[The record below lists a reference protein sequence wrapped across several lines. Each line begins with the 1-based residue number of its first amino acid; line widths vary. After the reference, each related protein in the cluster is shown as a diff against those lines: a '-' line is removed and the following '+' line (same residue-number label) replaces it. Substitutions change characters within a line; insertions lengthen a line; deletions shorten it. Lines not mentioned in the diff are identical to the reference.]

1 MTDTTIGA
9 ATDDTTTDED
19 QAAGTNANTKLYTKK
34 EVDDMMARTKTAVL
48 KKALKPY
55 EDLGD
60 PEELR
65 ALREKAAKAE
75 QEQAV
80 KRGDFEKVLQDLAT
94 KKDLEIQKRD
104 QMIAAYKVDTPL
116 LEEASKYRAVKPEQV
131 KALLKNNVRLNSE
144 GEVEVV
150 DTTGKVRYS
159 DKGTALSVADL
170 VQEFLNQNPHFVQ
183 PTPATTN
190 TKSNHINPGP
200 QVIDPTKLNMS
211 KPEDREKYKEYR
223 KTQGIA

>member
-1 MTDTTIGA
+1 MTDTNIGVA
-9 ATDDTTTDED
+9 NDDTTDEG
-19 QAAGTNANTKLYTKK
+19 QAAAQVTKTYTQK

-65 ALREKAAKAE
+65 TLREKAAKAE

-94 KKDLEIQKRD
+94 KKDAEIQKRD

-131 KALLKNNVRLNSE
+131 KALLKQNVRLNSE
-144 GEVEVV
+144 GEVEVL
-150 DTTGKVRYS
+150 DNTGKVRYS
-159 DKGTALSVADL
+159 DSGTALSVSDL
-170 VQEFLNQNPHFVQ
+170 VQEFLNSNPHFVS
-183 PTPATTN
+183 PNIATTN
-190 TKSNHINPGP
+190 TKSNHTNPGP
-200 QVIDPTKLNMS
+200 QTLDPTKLDMA
-211 KPEDREKYKEYR
+211 KKEDRERYKEYR
-223 KTQGIA
+223 KANGIV

>member
-9 ATDDTTTDED
+9 VTDDTTTDED
-19 QAAGTNANTKLYTKK
+19 QAAGTQTTKTYTQK

-60 PEELR
+60 PGELR
-65 ALREKAAKAE
+65 TLREKAAKAE

-144 GEVEVV
+144 GDVEVV

-190 TKSNHINPGP
+190 TKSSHTNPGP
-200 QVIDPTKLNMS
+200 QVLDPTKLDMN
-211 KPEDREKYKEYR
+211 KAEDREKYKQYR
-223 KTQGIA
+223 KEHGIA